1 MRFANSNYQVSKV
14 YLLVIILYFLI
25 VQTPLFAQNSIISG
39 CIENYKNEQLIV
51 QDFHGSNESFIDTVK
66 TDASGCFEINLPSDK
81 QGQIRLLFQRR
92 QFLDFFLLDE
102 PVKFQADFDNLLGSI
117 NILVSEE
124 NKIYYN
130 YLKYKVSNEY
140 KQRSF
145 NKLLS
150 DTLQSE
156 FREEVLSEINML
168 KQQERNSLLQLVKER
183 PGSLVGK
190 VLALDI
196 IPLIPDTLD
205 KEEGR
210 DFMIAHFLDNL
221 DFNDTLLIKTNALS
235 AKIISYLSLGINN
248 KNGYDS
254 TVTRLSEMSLYLLYR
269 SMVNE
274 GMFKFIKSYLHKGFS
289 TLGYK
294 ELVSEL
300 EGITFNCCYCN
311 DTNKQDMLVK
321 ELKKFPRI
329 KTLFPERRILPSKK
343 EGGIIILALSNC
355 DVSSKLINEVKK
367 VKGQEPLYIIY
378 PESDYSNNQGNTQ
391 KEVFYTSSKNVS
403 KLQSS
408 RPIVYF
414 IDSNGKITYQT
425 SSWLALKFRTYSSP
439 AASTSTR

>member
-1 MRFANSNYQVSKV
+1 MSRV
-14 YLLVIILYFLI
+14 YLLAIILHFVL
-25 VQTPLFAQNSIISG
+25 VQYSLTAQNSSISG
-39 CIENYKNEQLIV
+39 CIENYNNEQVIV
-51 QDFHGSNESFIDTVK
+51 QDFYGSTESFIDTVE
-66 TDASGCFEINLPSDK
+66 TDASGCFEVKLPSAK

-92 QFLDFFLLDE
+92 QFLDFFLLNE

-117 NILVSEE
+117 DILVSEE

-130 YLKYKVSNEY
+130 YLKYKMSNEY

-145 NKLLS
+145 KKLLS

-156 FREEVLSEINML
+156 FREEVLSEINAL
-168 KQQERNSLLQLVKER
+168 KQQERNSLIQLVKER
-183 PGSLVGK
+183 PESFVGK

-196 IPLIPDTLD
+196 TPVIPDTLD

-248 KNGYDS
+248 KSDYDS
-254 TVTRLSEMSLYLLYR
+254 TVTRLSDMSLYLLYR

-274 GMFKFIKSYLHKGFS
+274 GMFNFIKSYLQKGFS
-289 TLGYK
+289 ALGYK

-311 DTNKQDMLVK
+311 DTNKQDMQVK

-329 KTLFPERRILPSKK
+329 KTLLPERKIIPAKK
-343 EGGIIILALSNC
+343 EESIVILALSNC
-355 DVSSKLINEVKK
+355 ESSLELINEVKK
-367 VKGQEPLYIIY
+367 VKGQEPMYIIY
-378 PESDYSNNQGNTQ
+378 PESDYTPNQSNREKGI
-391 KEVFYTSSKNVS
+391 FYTSSKNVS
-403 KLQSS
+403 KLHSL

-414 IDSNGKITYQT
+414 MDSNGKITYQT
-425 SSWLALKFRTYSSP
+425 SSWLELKFRGYSSP
-439 AASTSTR
+439 AAKTSTR